1 MNVCHL
7 SELYEVEDEACCFVY
22 HTRQSLGL
30 MLRMRIGYAENAY
43 WKIEIIFGES
53 EFGML

>member
-43 WKIEIIFGES
+43 
-53 EFGML
+53 